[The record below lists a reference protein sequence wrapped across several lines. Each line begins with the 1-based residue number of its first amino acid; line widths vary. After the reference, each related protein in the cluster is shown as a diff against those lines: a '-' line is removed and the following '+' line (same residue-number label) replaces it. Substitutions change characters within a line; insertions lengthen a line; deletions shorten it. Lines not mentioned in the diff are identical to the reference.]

1 MTLRRPS
8 LSRRDFLRLAALTG
22 LGALLPAGLARA
34 HAPPTRPLS
43 SACLEAPA
51 RILDLAATAEALATT
66 FYYRAIQSQFFVRLP
81 PAYQVYFRAALDQE
95 RQHLLFLAGAGGRPL
110 ATSFYFPP
118 RTFGFDDFIVFV
130 ATIERLETDFLGAY
144 LAAARRYAELGQ
156 PVMAAIAGQIV
167 GVEAEHRILGRELK
181 GETPPPPNNLCFERA
196 TLDCPEQTLGAL
208 SLYLNGGAGYE
219 GPLSMPGD
227 DEMVAA
233 IQGYTSAR
241 VPPATAITCQESAQS
256 LLDIAATAEALGITF
271 YYGAIQGAAFT
282 RLPRERQWYFQ
293 AALDEERNHLAF
305 LRAQGAAAPPTRF
318 LFPAGAFDDLPTCLA
333 LLDTL
338 ENAFI
343 GAYLVA
349 IQRLTQLGQ
358 PLLAQTAAQ
367 ILGVEAEHRILGR
380 IIAGATPAN
389 DLSLERAGYGC
400 LAEVA
405 AALAP
410 FLQGSEVFTQPAGL
424 PSVDQINTAV
434 DRFGCAAVPTAAYRL
449 YFPHVAHNP
458 PTPRSP

>member
-1 MTLRRPS
+1 MTQRRHP
-8 LSRRDFLRLAALTG
+8 LSRRDFLRLAALAG
-22 LGALLPAGLARA
+22 LGTLLPAGLARA
-34 HAPPTRPLS
+34 QATPPPAPA
-43 SACLEAPA
+43 SACIETPA

-66 FYYRAIQSQFFVRLP
+66 FYYRAIQSQFFARLP
-81 PAYQVYFRAALDQE
+81 QNYQTYFRAALDQE
-95 RQHLLFLAGAGGRPL
+95 RQHYLFLTGAGGRPL

-118 RTFGFDDFIVFV
+118 GTFGFDDFVVFV

-144 LAAARRYAELGQ
+144 LAAARRYAEMGQ
-156 PVMAAIAGQIV
+156 PVLAATAGQIL
-167 GVEAEHRILGRELK
+167 GIEAEHRIIGRELK
-181 GETPPPPNNLCFERA
+181 GETPPPPNNLCFERV
-196 TLDCPEQTLGAL
+196 TIDCPEQTIGAL
-208 SLYLNGGAGYE
+208 SLYLNGGAGYA
-219 GPLSMPGD
+219 GPLSMPSD

-233 IQGYTSAR
+233 IQGVTTTR
-241 VPPATAITCQESAQS
+241 VSQATALTCQESAQT

-271 YYGAIQGAAFT
+271 YYGAIQGRVFG
-282 RLPRERQWYFQ
+282 RLSRERQWYFQ
-293 AALDEERNHLAF
+293 AALDEERNHLLF
-305 LRAQGAAAPPTRF
+305 LRANGAAAPPTSF
-318 LFPAGAFDDLPTCLA
+318 HFPAGVFDDLPACLA

-380 IIAGATPAN
+380 IIAGAAPAN
-389 DLSLERAGYGC
+389 DLTLERAPYGC

-410 FLQGSEVFTQPAGL
+410 FLQGNAVFTQSASL
-424 PSVDQINTAV
+424 PSVDQITTAV
-434 DRFGCAAVPTAAYRL
+434 DRFGCAAVATASYRL

-458 PTPRSP
+458 PTRS

>member
-1 MTLRRPS
+1 MTQRLPP
-8 LSRRDFLRLAALTG
+8 LSRRQFLRLAALAG
-22 LGALLPAGLARA
+22 LGTLLPAGLARA
-34 HAPPTRPLS
+34 QATPPPVLS
-43 SACLEAPA
+43 SACLETPD
-51 RILDLAATAEALATT
+51 RILDLAATAEALAST

-81 PAYQVYFRAALDQE
+81 PNYQVYVRAALDQE
-95 RQHLLFLAGAGGRPL
+95 RQHYLFLTGAGGRPL

-118 RTFGFDDFIVFV
+118 RTFGFDDFTTFV

-144 LAAARRYAELGQ
+144 LAAARRYAEMGQ
-156 PVMAAIAGQIV
+156 PVLAAIAGQII
-167 GVEAEHRILGRELK
+167 GIEAEHRIIGRELK
-181 GETPPPPNNLCFERA
+181 GQTPPPPNNLCFERV
-196 TLDCPEQTLGAL
+196 TIDCPEQTLGAL
-208 SLYLNGGAGYE
+208 SLYLNGGGGYE
-219 GPLSMPGD
+219 GPLAMPSD

-233 IQGYTSAR
+233 IQGVTATR
-241 VPPATAITCQESAQS
+241 VPQATAITCEESAQS

-271 YYGAIQGAAFT
+271 YYAGIQGAVFT
-282 RLPRERQWYFQ
+282 RLSRERQWYLQ
-293 AALDEERNHLAF
+293 AALDEERNHLNF
-305 LRAQGAAAPPTRF
+305 LRAQGAAAPPTDFR
-318 LFPAGAFDDLPTCLA
+318 FPAAAFDDLPTFLA

-389 DLSLERAGYGC
+389 DLSLERAAYGC
-400 LAEVA
+400 LSEVVA
-405 AALAP
+405 ALMP
-410 FLQGSEVFTQPAGL
+410 FLQGNDGFTRPASL
-424 PSVDQINTAV
+424 PTVDQVNTAV
-434 DRFGCAAVPTAAYRL
+434 DRFGCAAVATATYRL

-458 PTPRSP
+458 PTHP